1 MTEKFENILRSIADE
16 DTRAL
21 LERVRDL
28 FSGSPLTEGDSFEVL
43 RLTETE
49 LHLGVRADQKTIE
62 ELLALGFEQ
71 DHVQD
76 PQWQSAPADG
86 VAPESFYSTTHHK
99 TQVWLDGEWTDV
111 LDQRMDGCLTL
122 KNSNPVCIKLRDIK
136 EGSPILTGF
145 MGVRLVHDSS
155 REESHEFAFMANDVS
170 SERRAEVQTKRV
182 VDLARKARDKG
193 QKIVWV
199 PGPVIVHT
207 GASRELE
214 LLARAGWVD
223 SVLSG
228 NALAV
233 HDIEAQWLGT
243 SLGVS
248 VEDGRVMPHGH
259 SHHMRAI
266 NKVRA
271 HGSIPAAVQAGDL
284 ESGLM
289 HSLVENKIPYVLAGS
304 IRDDGPLPDTEMDLF
319 KAQDQYAEQLKGAG
333 LVIILSTMLHG
344 IGVGNMLSGEVPLVC
359 VDIHPAVATKLAD
372 RGSAQAIGIVTDV
385 GLFVRR
391 LREQLIEG

>member
-16 DTRAL
+16 DSRAL

-28 FSGSPLTEGDSFEVL
+28 FSESLLTEGESFEVL

-76 PQWQSAPADG
+76 PEWQSAPADG

-111 LDQRMDGCLTL
+111 LDQLMDGCLTL

-214 LLARAGWVD
+214 LLVRAGWVD

-289 HSLVENKIPYVLAGS
+289 HSLVENNIPYVLAGS

>member
-1 MTEKFENILRSIADE
+1 MTDKFDNILRSVPGE
-16 DTRAL
+16 DPRTL
-21 LERVRDL
+21 LKSVQSAFAGKGE
-28 FSGSPLTEGDSFEVL
+28 FEVL
-43 RLTETE
+43 RLTGSE
-49 LHLGVRADQKTIE
+49 LHIGIGSDSPLVAD
-62 ELLALGFEQ
+62 LLALGFEQ
-71 DHVQD
+71 DQVQK
-76 PQWQSAPADG
+76 PIWQSAPAAG
-86 VAPESFYSTTHHK
+86 VAPENFYSTTHHR
-99 TQVWLDGEWTDV
+99 TQVWLSDEWKEV
-111 LDQRMDGCLTL
+111 ADQRMDGCLTHDDGQ
-122 KNSNPVCIKLRDIK
+122 PRCVKLRDLA
-136 EGSPILTGF
+136 EGDPVLVGF
-145 MGVRLVHDSS
+145 DGVRVVHA
-155 REESHEFAFMANDVS
+155 ESEDDDHDFAFMANDVS
-170 SERRAEVQTKRV
+170 SERRAEVQTARV
-182 VDLARKARDKG
+182 VELARQARDRG

-214 LLARAGWVD
+214 ILVREGWVD

-233 HDIEAQWLGT
+233 HDIESQWLGT

-248 VEDGRVMPHGH
+248 VEDGRVIPHGH

-266 NKVRA
+266 NRIRA
-271 HGSIPAAVQAGDL
+271 HGSIAAAVDAGEL
-284 ESGLM
+284 QGGLM
-289 HSLVENKIPYVLAGS
+289 HALVEKQIPWILAGS

-333 LVIILSTMLHG
+333 LVIVLSTMLHG

-391 LREQLIEG
+391 LREELVG

>member
-16 DTRAL
+16 DSRAL

-28 FSGSPLTEGDSFEVL
+28 FSESLLTEGESFEVL

-76 PQWQSAPADG
+76 PEWQSAPADG

-170 SERRAEVQTKRV
+170 SERRAEVQTKKV

-214 LLARAGWVD
+214 LLVRAGWVD

-289 HSLVENKIPYVLAGS
+289 HSLVENNIPYVLAGS

>member
-1 MTEKFENILRSIADE
+1 MTDKFDNILRSVPGE
-16 DTRAL
+16 DPRTL
-21 LERVRDL
+21 LKAVQNAFVGKGE
-28 FSGSPLTEGDSFEVL
+28 FEVL
-43 RLTETE
+43 RLTGSE
-49 LHLGVRADQKTIE
+49 LHIGIASDSPLAAD
-62 ELLALGFEQ
+62 LLALGFEQ
-71 DHVQD
+71 DQVQE
-76 PQWQSAPADG
+76 PVWQSAPAAG
-86 VAPESFYSTTHHK
+86 VAPENFYSTTHHR
-99 TQVWLDGEWTDV
+99 TQVWLSGDWKEV
-111 LDQRMDGCLTL
+111 SDQRMDGCLTHD
-122 KNSNPVCIKLRDIK
+122 NGQPRCVKLRDLSK
-136 EGSPILTGF
+136 GDPVLVGF
-145 MGVRLVHDSS
+145 DGVRVVHADS
-155 REESHEFAFMANDVS
+155 EDDDHDFAFMANDVS
-170 SERRAEVQTKRV
+170 SERRAEVQTARV
-182 VDLARKARDKG
+182 VELARQARDRG

-214 LLARAGWVD
+214 ILVREGWVD

-233 HDIEAQWLGT
+233 HDIESQWLGT

-248 VEDGRVMPHGH
+248 VEDGRVIPHGH

-266 NKVRA
+266 NRIRA
-271 HGSIPAAVQAGDL
+271 HGSIAAAVEAGEL
-284 ESGLM
+284 QGGLM
-289 HSLVENKIPYVLAGS
+289 HALVEKQVPWILAGS

-333 LVIILSTMLHG
+333 LVIVLSTMLHG

-391 LREQLIEG
+391 LREELVG

>member
-16 DTRAL
+16 DTRGL

-28 FSGSPLTEGDSFEVL
+28 FSESLLTEGESFEVL

-76 PQWQSAPADG
+76 PEWQSAPADG

-214 LLARAGWVD
+214 LLAREGWVD

-289 HSLVENKIPYVLAGS
+289 HSLVEKNIPYVLAGS

>member
-1 MTEKFENILRSIADE
+1 MTDKFDNILRSVPGE
-16 DTRAL
+16 DPRTL
-21 LERVRDL
+21 LKAVQNAFVGKGE
-28 FSGSPLTEGDSFEVL
+28 FEVL
-43 RLTETE
+43 RLTGSE
-49 LHLGVRADQKTIE
+49 LHIGIASDSPLAAD
-62 ELLALGFEQ
+62 LLALGFEQ
-71 DHVQD
+71 DQVQE
-76 PQWQSAPADG
+76 PVWQSAPATG
-86 VAPESFYSTTHHK
+86 VAPENFYSTTHHR
-99 TQVWLDGEWTDV
+99 TQVWLSGDWKEV
-111 LDQRMDGCLTL
+111 SDQRMDGCLTHD
-122 KNSNPVCIKLRDIK
+122 NGQPRCVKLRDLSK
-136 EGSPILTGF
+136 GDPVLVGF
-145 MGVRLVHDSS
+145 DGVRVVHADS
-155 REESHEFAFMANDVS
+155 EDDDHDFAFMANDVS
-170 SERRAEVQTKRV
+170 SERRAEVQTARV
-182 VDLARKARDKG
+182 VELARQARDRG

-214 LLARAGWVD
+214 ILVREGWVD

-233 HDIEAQWLGT
+233 HDIESQWLGT

-248 VEDGRVMPHGH
+248 VEDGRVIPHGH

-266 NKVRA
+266 NRIRA
-271 HGSIPAAVQAGDL
+271 HGSIAAAVEAGEL
-284 ESGLM
+284 QGGLM
-289 HSLVENKIPYVLAGS
+289 HALVEKQVPWILAGS

-333 LVIILSTMLHG
+333 LVIVLSTMLHG

-391 LREQLIEG
+391 LREELVG